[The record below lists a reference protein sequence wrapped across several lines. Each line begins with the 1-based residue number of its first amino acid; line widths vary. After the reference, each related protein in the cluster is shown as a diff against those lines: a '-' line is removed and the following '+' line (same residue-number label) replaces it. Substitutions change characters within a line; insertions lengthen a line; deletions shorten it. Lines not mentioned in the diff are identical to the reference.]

1 MEEQLKVQNEFIVWF
16 TVLGV
21 IFLMLM
27 VYLYHA
33 KKQPNPFQKQLSA
46 ASAFIIFAAIAFVIR
61 LAIAYSLPGYMTD
74 MDCFKAWANYSY
86 EGGLS
91 NFYTSDFFADYPPL
105 YIYALYF
112 LGFLRDAFSVDIT
125 SPLFAMM
132 IRLPAMICDI
142 VAAYAVYR
150 IARKKLGNTTALFL
164 SMFLLLN
171 PAVIF
176 NSSAWGQMDIMLT
189 LMLVLMIW
197 LLVKDRLVW
206 ASAVF
211 MLAFLLKPQAVML
224 APLLLYVFIRN
235 IVCSE
240 NKKKGVITLLISIG
254 VMVGLFF
261 LVPLPFG
268 AGQEPDW
275 LISRMLGTI
284 GQYPQVT
291 LNAFN
296 LYGML
301 GVNYLDASSLVFLGL
316 GANVWGFVL
325 IAAVCVYALWL
336 YLKNPKK
343 EFLFAIAA
351 FIIMGVFALGHGMH
365 ERYLFPV
372 PILLLFAY
380 IFVKDRRLILCT
392 SLTFIALLL
401 NQSLTLYYY
410 QVVIPQ
416 GWVVA
421 VSALNM
427 AIFVFTAFVITHIAL
442 GRVKY
447 KEPSPETENNNE
459 RPKCPEQMRLD
470 GFTESKRSMTKKDT
484 WIMLLITAIYA
495 VVAFTNLG
503 VFKIP
508 ETSNVLTEPVTIEFS
523 QPERVTQIKY
533 YAGYG
538 EEKFDIQYSADGLQY
553 SPVTLKKGTEEQTSI
568 EHQFKNMYRWQVY
581 DTDITAK
588 HLKLQP
594 IDSGELPVLEL
605 AVKNAAGEWI
615 TPERIISNS
624 ADAQNLFD
632 EQDLIPE
639 ESTYMTDFY
648 FDEIY
653 HVRTAYENIN
663 GLQPYEITHPPLGKL
678 ILSVGIQMFGMNPFG
693 WRFMGT
699 LTGVLMLPVIYL
711 FAKMLMKKTKYAA
724 FATILFAADFM
735 HFAQTRI
742 GTIDS
747 YSILW
752 IMLMYLFMFQFTQ
765 ANFNKQKLSKS
776 IVPLFLSGLFFGV
789 GAATKWLCIYAG
801 AGLLAIFLI
810 TMWKRSREYKFARQ
824 SRASNYEGI
833 VKTYKYNVAIILAS
847 CVVFFILIP
856 IVIYLLSYIPYTQ
869 VTSGTAYEWVRWDD
883 LKYHY
888 SVVGNQF
895 YMLNYHST
903 LDPATVHPFSS
914 MWYSW
919 PADVRPVLFFNG
931 HNDATG
937 TVSTL
942 STMGNPLI
950 WWSGVVACVWLIV
963 DSAKGKHKHWGI
975 TFLAIA
981 ALSQF
986 MPWWFISREVFIYHY
1001 FATVPFLILLIVYWL
1016 QNIEHDYKYGKQFGW
1031 IFIAAC
1037 IGMFIAFYPVITGI
1051 PANPDYL
1058 SALRWLPT
1066 WPFYG

>member
-1 MEEQLKVQNEFIVWF
+1 MEAQLKIQNEFIVWF

-33 KKQPNPFQKQLSA
+33 KKQPNPFKKQLS
-46 ASAFIIFAAIAFVIR
+46 SVGAFVVFAAVAFLIR
-61 LAIAYSLPGYMTD
+61 IAIAYSLPGYMTD

-86 EGGLS
+86 EGGFAH
-91 NFYTSDFFADYPPL
+91 FYTSDFFADYPPL
-105 YIYALYF
+105 YVYALSF
-112 LGFLRDAFSVDIT
+112 LGFLRDAFSVDIN
-125 SPLFAMM
+125 SQLFAMM

-150 IARKKLGNTTALFL
+150 ISRKKFGNGPALFL

-176 NSSAWGQMDIMLT
+176 NSSAWGQVDILVTMMMVLT
-189 LMLVLMIW
+189 VWLMVKDKLVLS
-197 LLVKDRLVW
+197 
-206 ASAVF
+206 SAAF
-211 MLAFLLKPQAVML
+211 MLAFLLKPQAIMI
-224 APLLLYVFIRN
+224 APVLLYVLIRN
-235 IVCSE
+235 IVRSE
-240 NKKKGVITLLISIG
+240 NRKKGVATLLASIG
-254 VMVGLFF
+254 VMAALFF

-268 AGQEPDW
+268 TGQEPMW
-275 LISRMLGTI
+275 LVSRMLGTI

-301 GVNYLDASSLVFLGL
+301 GVNFADASSLVFLGL
-316 GANVWGFVL
+316 SANVWGFIL
-325 IAAVCVYALWL
+325 IVAVCLYALWM
-336 YLKNPKK
+336 YIKNPKK

-380 IFVKDRRLILCT
+380 IFIRDRRLILCT

-427 AIFVFTAFVITHIAL
+427 AIFIFTAFVITQIAL

-447 KEPSPETENNNE
+447 KQPVPEKAAGEKQ
-459 RPKCPEQMRLD
+459 KCPEQMRLD
-470 GFTESKRSMTKKDT
+470 GFREKKVGMTRKDT
-484 WIMLLITAIYA
+484 WVMLLITVIYA

-503 VFKIP
+503 TFQIP
-508 ETSNVLTEPVTIEFS
+508 ETANVLTEPVTMEFS
-523 QPERVTQIKY
+523 QVEQISQIKY

-538 EEKFDIQYSADGLQY
+538 EEKFDIQYSADGVTFA
-553 SPVTLKKGTEEQTSI
+553 PVELKKGTETQNSVD
-568 EHQFKNMYRWQVY
+568 HQFKNMYRWQVY
-581 DTDITAK
+581 DTDIAAK
-588 HLKLQP
+588 YLRLEP
-594 IDSGELPVLEL
+594 IDQGELPVLEL
-605 AVKNAAGEWI
+605 AVKDAAGKWI
-615 TPERIISNS
+615 VPEKVVSDSPN
-624 ADAQNLFD
+624 AQNLFD
-632 EQDLIPE
+632 EQELIPE

-653 HVRTAYENIN
+653 HVRTAYENIHQ
-663 GLQPYEITHPPLGKL
+663 LQPYEITHPPLGKL
-678 ILSVGIQMFGMNPFG
+678 ILSLGIQLFGMNPFG

-699 LTGVLMLPVIYL
+699 LTGVIMLPVIYL
-711 FAKMLMKKTKYAA
+711 FGKMLFKKTKYAA
-724 FATILFAADFM
+724 FATILLAADFM

-752 IMLMYLFMFQFTQ
+752 IMLMYFFMFQFTQ

-776 IVPLFLSGLFFGV
+776 IVPLFLSGLFFGI
-789 GAATKWLCIYAG
+789 GAATKWLCMYAG
-801 AGLLAIFLI
+801 AGLLVIFLI
-810 TMWKRSREYKFARQ
+810 TMWKRSREYRFAKQ
-824 SRASNYEGI
+824 SRAPDYERI

-847 CVVFFILIP
+847 CVFFFILIP
-856 IVIYLLSYIPYTQ
+856 VGIYLLSYIPYTQ
-869 VTSGTAYEWVRWDD
+869 VTTGRAYEWINTDD

-931 HNDATG
+931 HNDVTG

-950 WWSGVVACVWLIV
+950 WWTGVVACIWLIV

-975 TFLAIA
+975 TFLAVA

-1016 QNIEHDYKYGKQFGW
+1016 QNMEQDYKYGKQFGW
-1031 IFIAAC
+1031 IFVAAC
-1037 IGMFIAFYPVITGI
+1037 VGMFIAFYPVITGI

-1058 SALRWLPT
+1058 AALRWLPT